1 MDWKTVVDILAI
13 IVALLTLLINIVVSQ
28 IVTRKNNYLKIAAT
42 HRTENLNYAR
52 KLTSDILTYSNIEY
66 IKSNRN
72 DKLFI
77 QTKEE
82 LYYYYKGGTHI
93 EEAELQIAIE
103 DLSDAYF
110 AYCSDNTKCD
120 DLILKRNRFFVLS
133 KIFELAYWTFLKDH
147 ANGKKHETHEF
158 ESIYDKIR
166 SQYIARG
173 YDIKERGKLYD
184 ISRYPQTKKI

>member
-13 IVALLTLLINIVVSQ
+13 IVALLTLLINIIVSQ
-28 IVTRKNNYLKIAAT
+28 IVTRKNNYLKIAAA

-52 KLTSDILTYSNIEY
+52 KLTSDILTYTNIEY
-66 IKSNRN
+66 IKSNRS

-103 DLSDAYF
+103 ELSDAYF
-110 AYCSDNTKCD
+110 VYCLDNTKCD

-184 ISRYPQTKKI
+184 ISRNPSTKNL